1 MKELEEKL
9 LELKSQNISYTD
21 LEILDEIN
29 YQSKYYLEIE
39 LTEEEKE
46 MIFEKV
52 HRTWLKTEELTIY
65 QIVTTAMDNL
75 KDLANMSVWDLS
87 DKTIERYFY

>member
-29 YQSKYYLEIE
+29 YQSEYYLEIE
-39 LTEEEKE
+39 LSKE
-46 MIFEKV
+46 DKEIIFHKI
-52 HRTWLKTEELTIY
+52 HDAWLKSEGLPIHV
-65 QIVTTAMDNL
+65 ITTTVMDNIE
-75 KDLANMSVWDLS
+75 KIKNMSVRELIDESCW
-87 DKTIERYFY
+87 RY